1 MNTIK
6 AERIIITFNKIEK
19 MNNNEIKYKVMDKLM
34 SVEDNALLIKIDAL
48 IGDINVDEKDLIVS
62 KAQLKMLRSSEADLK
77 NDQII
82 TEEDLN
88 QEEDKWLSE

>member
-1 MNTIK
+1 
-6 AERIIITFNKIEK
+6 

-34 SVEDNALLIKIDAL
+34 SVEDNALLVKIDAL

-62 KAQLKMLRSSEADLK
+62 KAQLKMLRSSEVDLK

>member
-1 MNTIK
+1 
-6 AERIIITFNKIEK
+6 

-34 SVEDNALLIKIDAL
+34 SVEDNALLIKIDVL

>member
-1 MNTIK
+1 
-6 AERIIITFNKIEK
+6 

-34 SVEDNALLIKIDAL
+34 SVEDNALLVKIDAL

-62 KAQLKMLRSSEADLK
+62 KAQLKMLRSSEVDLK

-88 QEEDKWLSE
+88 LEEDKWLSE

>member
-1 MNTIK
+1 
-6 AERIIITFNKIEK
+6 
-19 MNNNEIKYKVMDKLM
+19 M
-34 SVEDNALLIKIDAL
+34 SVEDNALLVKIDAL

-62 KAQLKMLRSSEADLK
+62 KAQLKMLRSSEVDLK

>member
-1 MNTIK
+1 
-6 AERIIITFNKIEK
+6 
-19 MNNNEIKYKVMDKLM
+19 MNNNEIKYKVLDKLM
-34 SVEDNALLIKIDAL
+34 SVEDNALLIKIDVL

>member
-1 MNTIK
+1 
-6 AERIIITFNKIEK
+6 
-19 MNNNEIKYKVMDKLM
+19 MNNNEIKYKVLDKLM
-34 SVEDNALLIKIDAL
+34 SVEDNALLVKIDAL

-62 KAQLKMLRSSEADLK
+62 KAQLKMLRSSEVDLK

-88 QEEDKWLSE
+88 QGEDKWLSE

>member
-19 MNNNEIKYKVMDKLM
+19 MNNNEIKYKVLDKLM
-34 SVEDNALLIKIDAL
+34 SVEDNALLVKIDAL

-62 KAQLKMLRSSEADLK
+62 KAQLKMLRSSEVDLK
-77 NDQII
+77 NNQII

-88 QEEDKWLSE
+88 LEEDKWLSE